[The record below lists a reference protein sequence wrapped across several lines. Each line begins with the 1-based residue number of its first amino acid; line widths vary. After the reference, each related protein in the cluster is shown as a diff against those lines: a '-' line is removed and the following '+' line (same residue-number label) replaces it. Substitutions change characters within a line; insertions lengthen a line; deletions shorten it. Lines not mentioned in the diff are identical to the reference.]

1 MKWSIN
7 KKITAVFFT
16 CLLAAAPLFAVYKFY
31 RYYARYD
38 EIARKYECY
47 PFANCNAD
55 FNQDG
60 IRDWIETV
68 YEPKNGEH
76 NYRLKF
82 FLNNKGQTRE
92 ILNIRYENTDG
103 SFRTH
108 VALLE
113 EQGISKVVIYDT
125 NNQGQYYYWDGQRL
139 SLTERPSPVEMEIRT
154 AMGLRDDTGRAQIL
168 QFELLGIPVLGLYY
182 LLLAITIGCVVH
194 YRRKLNA
201 GYFEYRS

>member
-7 KKITAVFFT
+7 KKITVVFFT
-16 CLLAAAPLFAVYKFY
+16 CLLAGAPLFAVHKFD
-31 RYYARYD
+31 RYYAGYD

-60 IRDWIETV
+60 IRDWVENVNET
-68 YEPKNGEH
+68 KGAEH
-76 NYRLKF
+76 TFRLKF
-82 FLNNKGQTRE
+82 FLNDKGHTRE
-92 ILNIRYENTDG
+92 VLNIRYENTDG

-113 EQGISKVVIYDT
+113 EQGVSKVVIYDT

-139 SLTERPSPVEMEIRT
+139 SLTESPSMLEMDIRT
-154 AMGLRDDTGRAQIL
+154 AMGLRDDTGRGQL
-168 QFELLGIPVLGLYY
+168 RLFEVLWIPVLGLYY
-182 LLLAITIGCVVH
+182 LMLAIMIGCVVH

-201 GYFEYRS
+201 GYFEYRH